1 VTNEK
6 RIGLKIE
13 SKWKLAEFGKDG
25 FAMDASNV
33 LLVSHANGTSMLRV
47 FSMARSLS
55 LSPSLSHR
63 YHVSYDFVSIRLST
77 TDKITRIKYSIKL
90 LLFFPV
96 FLVSWNPRNNVLPIQ
111 FCDTVTRNVEK
122 ALWKL
127 SSGTFP
133 TLSTERRHYRERIT
147 EASD

>member
-55 LSPSLSHR
+55 LSFSLASIPCFIR
-63 YHVSYDFVSIRLST
+63 FRVDTLVYD
-77 TDKITRIKYSIKL
+77 
-90 LLFFPV
+90 
-96 FLVSWNPRNNVLPIQ
+96 
-111 FCDTVTRNVEK
+111 
-122 ALWKL
+122 
-127 SSGTFP
+127 
-133 TLSTERRHYRERIT
+133 
-147 EASD
+147 